1 MFKKELSYIN
11 DDIDKEI
18 KEKLNKE
25 ANTTVMKITL
35 ASANIGWIAL
45 ALVQLINNDYSKW
58 IKLVLFPACFIIIGS
73 IFILLL
79 RKFKLRESII
89 THIISIIHLIGISA
103 IQYAYSAY
111 GGVTVWAVILL
122 LIAVSMCYF
131 SNGIV
136 LIYSFLGGLAWL
148 VYFSIARPS
157 FYASIDMTDH
167 LGRIYIFLILSATAL
182 WVNKR
187 LKNEVLG
194 NYKKL
199 QLIENY
205 SKELEVKNANLQKLD
220 KLKDEFLANT
230 THELNTPLHGIIG
243 ILEPLLEGKHGY
255 LTSEQQ
261 RDVTLAISSARRLS
275 GLVGDILDFSKLKN
289 QDIVL
294 RKQSIDIFVLTDMV
308 CKTFEHQVSKK
319 SINLINKIDPST
331 PLIYADE
338 NRFLQIMYNL
348 LGNAVKF
355 TDSGEITIIAA
366 IKENSMHITVSDTG
380 IGIQKDKQQVIFNA
394 FEQADNSVSR
404 NYGGTGLGLAIT
416 KSLVELH
423 GGKIEVNSEISK
435 GTRFIFTLP
444 LYENEFMDKSTNS
457 KLAKQEI
464 ISEHYTEDDIL
475 TDGNNN
481 ASINSTVRILVV
493 DDEPI
498 NIQIIYNIL
507 SIEKYNITS
516 VQSGKEA
523 LDLILANE
531 KFDLILLD
539 VMMPQ
544 ISGFEVCRITR
555 DKYTL
560 TELPILLVTAKNALE
575 DLVEGF
581 ESGAND
587 YLHKPFNS
595 KELLSRVRTLLE
607 LKKASELALSAEL
620 YFLQSQ
626 IKPHFLHN
634 TLAAIM
640 SFIRINPDFA
650 RELILE
656 LSNYLRESFNFTN
669 MNSLLPLSKELSMVK
684 SYLFIE
690 KARFSE
696 KLNYIYDIDDSIECD
711 IPHLILQP
719 IVENAVRH
727 GILENRSGGTVK
739 VTVKN
744 CDDYISLCV
753 EDDGIGIKK
762 ENIPLLLNHELDNV
776 GIGLYNVQKRM
787 LTLYGYGIDL
797 DSEPG
802 KGTKICLKIP
812 HKRGVNL

>member
-1 MFKKELSYIN
+1 MFKKELSYMN

-45 ALVQLINNDYSKW
+45 ALVQLVNNEYEKW
-58 IKLVLFPACFIIIGS
+58 IKLVLFPACCIVIASIIILS
-73 IFILLL
+73 L
-79 RKFKLRESII
+79 RKLKLRENII
-89 THIISIIHLIGISA
+89 THIIIILHLMGISA
-103 IQYAYSAY
+103 IQFAYSAY

-243 ILEPLLEGKHGY
+243 LLDPLLEGKHGY

-355 TDSGEITIIAA
+355 TDSGEITIIAD

-380 IGIQKDKQQVIFNA
+380 IGISKDKQQIIFNA
-394 FEQADNSVSR
+394 FEQADSSVSR

-423 GGKIEVNSEISK
+423 GGKIEVNSEVSK
-435 GTRFIFTLP
+435 GTSFIFTLP
-444 LYENEFMDKSTNS
+444 LSVNEFMDKSTNS
-457 KLAKQEI
+457 KLTNQEI
-464 ISEHYTEDDIL
+464 ISEHYTDDDIL

-481 ASINSTVRILVV
+481 TSINSTVRILVV

-507 SIEKYNITS
+507 STEKYNITS

-523 LDLILANE
+523 LDLILGNE

-544 ISGFEVCRITR
+544 ISGFEVCRTIR
-555 DKYTL
+555 EKYTL
-560 TELPILLVTAKNALE
+560 TELPILLVTAKNTPE
-575 DLVEGF
+575 NLVEGF

-696 KLNYIYDIDDSIECD
+696 KLNYMYDIDDSIECD

-739 VTVKN
+739 ITVKN
-744 CDDYISLCV
+744 YDDYVLLCV

-762 ENIPLLLNHELDNV
+762 QNIPLLLNHELENT

-787 LTLYGYGIDL
+787 LALYGYGIDL
-797 DSEPG
+797 ESEPG

-812 HKRGVNL
+812 HRRGVNL

>member
-1 MFKKELSYIN
+1 
-11 DDIDKEI
+11 
-18 KEKLNKE
+18 
-25 ANTTVMKITL
+25 
-35 ASANIGWIAL
+35 
-45 ALVQLINNDYSKW
+45 
-58 IKLVLFPACFIIIGS
+58 
-73 IFILLL
+73 
-79 RKFKLRESII
+79 
-89 THIISIIHLIGISA
+89 
-103 IQYAYSAY
+103 
-111 GGVTVWAVILL
+111 
-122 LIAVSMCYF
+122 
-131 SNGIV
+131 
-136 LIYSFLGGLAWL
+136 
-148 VYFSIARPS
+148 
-157 FYASIDMTDH
+157 
-167 LGRIYIFLILSATAL
+167 
-182 WVNKR
+182 
-187 LKNEVLG
+187 
-194 NYKKL
+194 
-199 QLIENY
+199 
-205 SKELEVKNANLQKLD
+205 
-220 KLKDEFLANT
+220 
-230 THELNTPLHGIIG
+230 
-243 ILEPLLEGKHGY
+243 
-255 LTSEQQ
+255 
-261 RDVTLAISSARRLS
+261 
-275 GLVGDILDFSKLKN
+275 
-289 QDIVL
+289 
-294 RKQSIDIFVLTDMV
+294 MV

-355 TDSGEITIIAA
+355 TDFGEITITAVIE
-366 IKENSMHITVSDTG
+366 ENYMYITVSDTG
-380 IGIQKDKQQVIFNA
+380 IGISKDKQQVIFNA
-394 FEQADNSVSR
+394 FEQADTSVSR

-423 GGKIEVNSEISK
+423 GGKIQVNSEYSK
-435 GTRFIFTLP
+435 GSSFIFTLP
-444 LYENEFMDKSTNS
+444 LSEDESIDNSTNS
-457 KLAKQEI
+457 KPPKQEI
-464 ISEHYTEDDIL
+464 IPNQYSENDIL
-475 TDGNNN
+475 TDENKVP
-481 ASINSTVRILVV
+481 SIDSNVRILVV

-507 SIEKYNITS
+507 STEKYNITS

-523 LDLILANE
+523 LDLILGNE

-544 ISGFEVCRITR
+544 ISGFEVCRTIR
-555 DKYTL
+555 EKYTL

-762 ENIPLLLNHELDNV
+762 ENIPLLLNHELENT

-787 LTLYGYGIDL
+787 LTLYGHGIDL
-797 DSEPG
+797 ESEPG

>member
-1 MFKKELSYIN
+1 MFKKRLSYMN

-18 KEKLNKE
+18 EEKLNKE

-45 ALVQLINNDYSKW
+45 ALVQLINNEYAKW

-73 IFILLL
+73 IIILLL
-79 RKFKLRESII
+79 RKFKLRENII
-89 THIISIIHLIGISA
+89 THIIIILHLMGISA

-111 GGVTVWAVILL
+111 GGVTVWAVILIL
-122 LIAVSMCYF
+122 VSISMCYF

-148 VYFSIARPS
+148 VYFTIARPS

-167 LGRIYIFLILSATAL
+167 LGRIYIFFILSATAL
-182 WVNKR
+182 WVNKK
-187 LKNEVLG
+187 LKIEVLG

-243 ILEPLLEGKHGY
+243 ILEPLLEGKHGS
-255 LTSEQQ
+255 LTSKQQ
-261 RDVTLAISSARRLS
+261 KDVTLAISSARRLS

-289 QDIVL
+289 KDIIL
-294 RKQSIDIFVLTDMV
+294 KKQSIDIFLLTDMV

-319 SINLINKIDPST
+319 SINLINKINQST

-355 TDSGEITIIAA
+355 TNSGEISITADM
-366 IKENSMHITVSDTG
+366 KENYMQITVSDTG
-380 IGIQKDKQQVIFNA
+380 IGIAKDKQQIIFNA
-394 FEQADNSVSR
+394 FEQADSSVSR

-416 KSLVELH
+416 KSLIELH
-423 GGKIEVNSEISK
+423 GGEIQVNSEPSK
-435 GTRFIFTLP
+435 GTSFIFTLP
-444 LYENEFMDKSTNS
+444 LSENAFMDKSANS
-457 KLAKQEI
+457 KLPKQEI
-464 ISEHYTEDDIL
+464 ILEHYTEDDIL
-475 TDGNNN
+475 TNQNKNDLLSSN
-481 ASINSTVRILVV
+481 ARILVV

-507 SIEKYNITS
+507 SMEKYTITS
-516 VQSGKEA
+516 VQSGREA
-523 LDLILANE
+523 LDLILGNE

-544 ISGFEVCRITR
+544 ISGFEVCRIVR

-560 TELPILLVTAKNALE
+560 TQLPILLITAKNVLQ

-607 LKKASELALSAEL
+607 LKKVSELALSAEL

-690 KARFSE
+690 KARFPK
-696 KLNYIYDIDDSIECD
+696 KLNYIYDVDDSIECD

-727 GILENRSGGTVK
+727 GILENRLGGTVK

-744 CDDYISLCV
+744 CTDYVLLCV

-762 ENIPLLLNHELDNV
+762 ENIPLLLNHELKNV

-787 LTLYGYGIDL
+787 LTLYGHGIDL
-797 DSEPG
+797 ESELG

-812 HKRGVNL
+812 HKRVVNL